1 MFYWLIKELAYIT
14 FWLFCPTILKE
25 RKNLPKG
32 KCIFVVNHKSNFDPL
47 VLCNTIWREQ
57 HILAKKELFKHFG
70 LRLFLKG
77 MKSIPVDREKVE
89 ISTLKQCFS
98 VLKNNKVLTIFPE
111 GTRNKT
117 KEPLLEIKDGAGIIA
132 IKTNAP
138 IVPIWIKKKP
148 RPFVLNKVY
157 IGKPFYLT
165 IEDENP
171 NEIIKQKLLE
181 VEENTIKS
189 KKTK

>member
-1 MFYWLIKELAYIT
+1 MFYWLIKVLAYIP
-14 FWLFCPTILKE
+14 FWIFCPTILKG

-32 KCIFVVNHKSNFDPL
+32 KCILVVNHKSNFDPL
-47 VLCNTIWREQ
+47 VICNMIWREQ

-70 LRLFLKG
+70 LRSFLKG

-98 VLKNNKVLTIFPE
+98 VLKNGKILTIFPE

-117 KEPLLEIKDGAGIIA
+117 KEPLLGIKDGAGIIA
-132 IKTNAP
+132 IKTNTP
-138 IVPIWIKKKP
+138 IVPVWIKRKP

-157 IGKPFYLT
+157 IGEPFYLT
-165 IEDENP
+165 KDDENP

-181 VEENTIKS
+181 VRDKNVKI